1 MSIRLQ
7 LDSTVTSGSVGQT
20 GAAEQTGSVGA
31 SRGAGRV
38 STGSNNTDNVRIS
51 GPSSA
56 LNQLATDR
64 SARIE
69 QLTALVQGGS
79 YDVSSAKVG
88 RSVVSD
94 AVSGAA

>member
-7 LDSTVTSGSVGQT
+7 PDPAITSGSAGRT

-31 SRGAGRV
+31 A
-38 STGSNNTDNVRIS
+38 TGSGRFSTRSTSTDNVQIS

-56 LNQLATDR
+56 LNQLATER

-79 YDVSSAKVG
+79 YDVSSAMVG
-88 RSVVSD
+88 RSVVND
-94 AVSGAA
+94 AIAGGG